1 MSPRMSWRT
10 LQLSGGST
18 MWANA
23 SAAAAAVDDDAGVV
37 VVDTAG
43 VAWVDG

>member
-1 MSPRMSWRT
+1 MLPRMGWRT

-23 SAAAAAVDDDAGVV
+23 SAAAVDDA
-37 VVDTAG
+37 VDTAG

>member
-1 MSPRMSWRT
+1 MLPRMGWRT

-23 SAAAAAVDDDAGVV
+23 SAAAVDDDAVV

>member
-1 MSPRMSWRT
+1 MLPRMGWRT

-23 SAAAAAVDDDAGVV
+23 SAAAAAVDDA
-37 VVDTAG
+37 DTAG
-43 VAWVDG
+43 VALVDG

>member
-1 MSPRMSWRT
+1 MLPRMGWRT
-10 LQLSGGST
+10 LQLSGGSM

-23 SAAAAAVDDDAGVV
+23 SAAAVDDA
-37 VVDTAG
+37 DTVG